1 LSGGT
6 DDIDPSLDPGQ
17 DHDAVR
23 LFETY
28 RRHLMGVAYRMLGS
42 VSEAEDVVQD
52 AYVRWHRAEKDG
64 IDNVQAFLTRIVTR
78 LCLDQLKSARRTRE
92 SYVGTWLPEPL
103 LGAEGYAAET
113 ASDYAH
119 DMSVA
124 LMLALER
131 LSPLERAAFILHDV
145 FDVAFDEVGQALGRT
160 GAACR
165 QLSSRAREHLREAR
179 PRFKVSAEDGD
190 SFTHAFLRASESG
203 DTADLRSLLADD
215 AVMHSDGGGIRI
227 AAINRVA
234 GADKIARFFQGVF
247 HKNGAGS
254 HLVRFCEINGMPGL
268 ITRDFDGAPQTAAF
282 EIRDGLITAI
292 YIVRNPHK
300 LAHIEGNAGTA

>member
-1 LSGGT
+1 LNDGT
-6 DDIDPSLDPGQ
+6 DDIDLGQ
-17 DHDAVR
+17 DLSPDPDAAR
-23 LFETY
+23 LFETH

-52 AYVRWHRAEKDG
+52 AYMRWHRAEKQG
-64 IDNVQAFLTRIVTR
+64 IDNIQAFLTRIVTR

-103 LGAEGYAAET
+103 LEAEGYAAET

-145 FDVAFDEVGQALGRT
+145 FDVGFDEVGQALGRS

-179 PRFKVSAEDGD
+179 PRFKVSSEDGD
-190 SFTHAFLRASESG
+190 RFTHAFLKASQSG
-203 DTADLRSLLADD
+203 DTADLRSLLAED
-215 AVMHSDGGGIRI
+215 AVLHSDGGGIRI
-227 AAINRVA
+227 AAINLVA
-234 GADKIARFFQGVF
+234 GADRIARFFQGVF

-254 HLVRFCEINGMPGL
+254 RLLRFCEINGMPGL
-268 ITRDFDGAPQTAAF
+268 ITLDFDGAPQTAAF

-292 YIVRNPHK
+292 YVVRNPYK
-300 LAHIEGNAGTA
+300 LAHIVGVAGTA